1 MIAFISIGS
10 NIGDRIKNIKNA
22 IRAISKKNKV
32 LSVSKFYITK
42 PMYYESQPYFI
53 NGAIKIETD
62 LSPDELL
69 VFLNDIEKKLGRKR
83 IFKNSPR
90 TIDLDIIYYGNKVIN
105 RDNLKIPHPKLYER
119 AFVLAPMNDVAKN
132 FKDPLKNK
140 KVCEL
145 LLNLDFD
152 NKDILRVPDE
162 YGEVYSFLNNISL
175 RKREDFKTDY
185 IKKTLDVIGNPQTK
199 IGRVIHITGSCGKT
213 STAKYI
219 NDLLKG
225 SGYNV
230 CLYTSPHIKDLR
242 ERIMIDSKM
251 ISKASFYKNLIN
263 IISKAEIL
271 HSPFEYITLIALS
284 EFSRK
289 TPDFSVIEVG
299 MGGENDA
306 TNVFD
311 YSYSVFTTVTSEHKK
326 YLGNSLKKIVLNK
339 SGIIKNKGKVFVS
352 STNKLEAI
360 KILKEKA
367 KRKNCEFYLFPRQKN
382 SDFDFINKEFS
393 KFIVSNI
400 CELKESKLK
409 NFDCRKQSIKYKNS
423 EILIDGA
430 HTPLSVKMLLKSL
443 SKDYKACLCGFM
455 RDKEIKKMIQIIK
468 KEGFR
473 IYLAPSYAPRSFDP
487 FEFKKYGIVF
497 KDLRLALDK
506 IIKKEKK
513 LVVTGSLYFCS
524 DVIKIIE
531 NKKIEYFK
539 ELL

>member
-22 IRAISKKNKV
+22 VRFISQRNKV
-32 LSVSKFYITK
+32 FSVSKFYITK

-62 LSPDELL
+62 LSPENLL
-69 VFLNDIEKKLGRKR
+69 IFLNDIEKKLGRKR

-119 AFVLAPMNDVAKN
+119 AFVLKPMNDIAEN

-145 LLNLDFD
+145 LLSLNFD
-152 NKDILRVPDE
+152 NNDILPIPNE
-162 YGEVYSFLNNISL
+162 YSEVYSFFNNISL
-175 RKREDFKTDY
+175 RKKEDFKTDY
-185 IKKTLDVIGNPQTK
+185 IKKTLDIINNPQNK
-199 IGRVIHITGSCGKT
+199 IGKVIHITGSCGKT

-219 NDLLKG
+219 NDLLK
-225 SGYNV
+225 SSSYKV

-251 ISKASFYKNLIN
+251 ISKQAFYNNLIN
-263 IISKAEIL
+263 IISKADIL

-289 TPDFSVIEVG
+289 KPDFSIIEVG

-311 YSYSVFTTVTSEHKK
+311 YSYSVFTAITLEHKK

-352 STNKLEAI
+352 ATNQAETI

-367 KRKNCEFYLFPRQKN
+367 KRKKSEFYLFSPPN
-382 SDFDFINKEFS
+382 SNDFDFINKEFS
-393 KFIVSNI
+393 RFIVSNI

-409 NFDCRKQSIKYKNS
+409 NFDCRNQSIKYKNLD
-423 EILIDGA
+423 ILIDGA

-443 SKDYKACLCGFM
+443 GKDYNACLCGFM
-455 RDKEIKKMIQIIK
+455 RDKEVKKMIEIIQK
-468 KEGFR
+468 KGFR

-487 FEFKKYGIVF
+487 FKFKKYGTVF
-497 KDLRLALDK
+497 KDLRSALDK
-506 IIKKEKK
+506 ITKKEKK

-531 NKKIEYFK
+531 NEKIEYFK

>member
-1 MIAFISIGS
+1 MIAFVSIGS

-22 IRAISKKNKV
+22 IRFISKKNRV

-42 PMYYESQPYFI
+42 PMYYEAQPYFI
-53 NGAIKIETD
+53 NVVIKIETD
-62 LSPDELL
+62 LSPDKLL
-69 VFLNDIEKKLGRKR
+69 IFLNDIEKKLGRKR

-90 TIDLDIIYYGNKVIN
+90 TIDLDIIYYGNKIIN
-105 RDNLKIPHPKLYER
+105 RNNLKIPHPKLYER
-119 AFVLAPMNDVAKN
+119 GFVLIPMNDIAKD

-140 KVCEL
+140 KISEL
-145 LLNLDFD
+145 LLNLNSNNDYVIKIPCGY
-152 NKDILRVPDE
+152 N
-162 YGEVYSFLNNISL
+162 EVFSFFSNITL
-175 RKREDFKTDY
+175 RKKKDFKTDY
-185 IKKTLDVIGNPQTK
+185 VKKTLNILNNPQTK

-219 NDLLKG
+219 NDLLKS
-225 SGYNV
+225 SGYRV

-251 ISKASFYKNLIN
+251 ISKPSFYNNLIN

-284 EFSRK
+284 EFARK
-289 TPDFSVIEVG
+289 QTDFSVIEVG
-299 MGGENDA
+299 MGGEKDA

-311 YSYSVFTTVTSEHKK
+311 CSYSVFTTITLEHKK
-326 YLGNSLKKIVLNK
+326 YLGNTLKEIVVNK

-352 STNKLEAI
+352 ATNKSKTI

-367 KRKNCEFYLFPRQKN
+367 KQKNCEFYLFSPSKN
-382 SDFDFINKEFS
+382 NDFDMINKEFS

-400 CELKESKLK
+400 CRLKESKLK
-409 NFDCRKQSIKYKNS
+409 NFDCRKQLIRYKNS

-430 HTPLSVKMLLKSL
+430 HTPISVKMLLKSL
-443 SKDYKACLCGFM
+443 NKDYKACLCGFM
-455 RDKEIKKMIQIIK
+455 RDKEIKRMIEIIQK
-468 KEGFR
+468 KGFR

-487 FEFKKYGIVF
+487 FKFKKYGMVF
-497 KDLRLALDK
+497 KDLRLALDE

-513 LVVTGSLYFCS
+513 LIITGSLYFCS
-524 DVIKIIE
+524 DIVKIIE